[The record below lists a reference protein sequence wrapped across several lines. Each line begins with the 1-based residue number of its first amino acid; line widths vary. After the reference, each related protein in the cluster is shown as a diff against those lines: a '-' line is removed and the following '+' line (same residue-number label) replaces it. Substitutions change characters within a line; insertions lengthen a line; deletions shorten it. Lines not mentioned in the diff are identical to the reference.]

1 MATASERWPLVRQPS
16 LRRWSALS
24 LLICLVALTEVASRT
39 ALAES
44 RGAARPS
51 WLASA
56 RNVQATIQQFT
67 SWLPDPVAAWSQ
79 ASGSA
84 AGMDDRLAAVTG
96 VLVVLTAIARRT
108 RRTRAH
114 LVVVK
119 SVATYAASVLVILL
133 ALRLVQTGFGPLI
146 HIAVYLRW
154 WTVAVMAV
162 AAAVIYPLAGPAR

>member
-44 RGAARPS
+44 RGAARPP

-96 VLVVLTAIARRT
+96 VLVVLTAVARRT

-119 SVATYAASVLVILL
+119 SVATYAACVLVILL
-133 ALRLVQTGFGPLI
+133 ALRPVQTGFGPLI
-146 HIAVYLRW
+146 HIAEYLRW
-154 WTVAVMAV
+154 WTVAVVAV